1 MTPAR
6 FSTRRLVGA
15 LTAVAVATALTAV
28 LPATAG
34 AAPDTTTWLCKPGVQ
49 PNPCEGSLETTVVSP
64 DGQSQVETPPT
75 TKRKIDCFY
84 VYPTVSD
91 QQGPNADLTI
101 DPQQIAVAQQQA
113 SRFSQ
118 RCRVFAPMYRQLTI
132 AALGS
137 PPEQLVGPA
146 QLAYGDV
153 AAAWRSYLEHYNKG
167 RGVVLIGHSQGT
179 GMLRYLIR
187 QEIDPVKSVR
197 RKIVSALLLGG
208 NVTVKR
214 DDTIGGDFQHV
225 PACRSS
231 KQVGCAIAF
240 SVYNEPP
247 PPDTVFGLPGGRF
260 DETFGLL
267 TGPAS
272 RCCAPTRRR
281 SAAARASSRRCFAPS
296 RSRARLGFGLSL
308 MYGGS
313 PPTAPTPWLAP
324 QDRYSGQCIES
335 NGANVLLISPIGPLT
350 APLNPS
356 PDDTWGLHLAD
367 VNIALGN
374 LVDVVGTQTKAY
386 LRLRGPTKK

>member
-64 DGQSQVETPPT
+64 DGQSQVETPPA
-75 TKRKIDCFY
+75 TKRKVDCFY
-84 VYPTVSD
+84 VYPTVSE

-132 AALGS
+132 PALAL

-146 QLAYGDV
+146 QIAFSDIS
-153 AAAWRSYLEHYNKG
+153 AAWHNYLKHYNKG

-197 RKIVSALLLGG
+197 KKIVSALLLGG
-208 NVTVKR
+208 DVTVRR

-260 DETFGLL
+260 DETFGLP
-267 TGPAS
+267 TGPGLEVL
-272 RCCAPTRRR
+272 CTNP
-281 SAAARASSRRCFAPS
+281 AALAGGSGELETLLRTEPFPGT
-296 RSRARLGFGLSL
+296 LGLGLSL

-313 PPTAPTPWLAP
+313 PPTAPTPWLQP

-335 NGANVLLISPIGPLT
+335 NGANVLLISPLGPVT
-350 APLNPS
+350 PLHPS

-386 LRLRGPTKK
+386 LRLRGPKKK